1 MHAFAPLLAAWKSA
15 LTKARDYKA
24 SRFGRDARD
33 GRRLLTG
40 PYDWMYQGSSQKIV
54 DDHFGFTGAGVDN
67 MPVAPRAP
75 AFRMQIN
82 KAAELVQLFE
92 PVLYH
97 ANPHRFIE
105 PRKPFLLDE
114 ETMRALAMLN
124 PQLVQQIA
132 DLQAQGVAMNGY
144 DRVAAKLKEAYL
156 NATPNPLDLKY
167 ECRLAICEALI
178 CGASTLWPES
188 YTPAGTNVKVVGS
201 FYDSIDNLFID
212 PAAPK
217 FSECKYIIR
226 RRITTVA
233 DCAKKFGI
241 DPKRLKGRMES
252 PGSAAVADSGSQ
264 DAWLNR
270 ARESSLD
277 MIVWYE
283 VYSKAGLGA
292 QMKQHLPERTQE
304 LLDLISGEYAYMAF
318 ATNVDFPLNCPPELM
333 DVPADE
339 QGMAM
344 LRQRFEWP
352 VPYWADG
359 SWPCEMIR
367 FHEIPND
374 PWPLSHLAPAMG
386 ELKFLNWFYSFIA
399 GKVLITSRDFIAV
412 KQAAIDAVEEAV
424 RNGGDLTVI
433 KLKGADGS
441 IQDLVQFLQ
450 HPQINNDVF
459 KAAAIVEANFEK
471 RTGMSELLYGQSA
484 RQYRSAAEA
493 EIKSDAVNVRPD
505 DMANRVED
513 SMAQVARLEAIAARF
528 TLRGADTAF
537 MCGPVHAQLW
547 EQFVVPS
554 DPAKSLYETTVR
566 IEAGSVRKPNRSR
579 DAENIQ
585 SLIQQFGPLYSQM
598 AMMGNP
604 TGFNALMRAWAE
616 TRDVD
621 PNPYYIPAFAPPP
634 PQGQRPQLAA

>member
-1 MHAFAPLLAAWKSA
+1 MHAFSPILAVWKSA
-15 LTKARDYKA
+15 LRIASDYKRT
-24 SRFGRDARD
+24 RFGKDARD

-40 PYDWMYQGSSQKIV
+40 PYDWMYEGAGNKII
-54 DDHFGFTGAGVDN
+54 DDHFGLAGTIDAVS
-67 MPVAPRAP
+67 VAPRAP

-97 ANPHRFIE
+97 QNPHRFCD

-114 ETMRALAMLN
+114 ETMMALAQINM
-124 PQLVQQIA
+124 PLVQQIMSM
-132 DLQAQGVAMNGY
+132 QAQGVAVNGY
-144 DRVAAKLKEAYL
+144 DRVASKLKEAYL

-167 ECRLAICEALI
+167 EARMAITEALI
-178 CGASTLWPES
+178 CGASTMWVES
-188 YTPAGTNVKVVGS
+188 YVPAGQQAKVVGS

-226 RRITTVA
+226 RRISTVL

-252 PGSAAVADSGSQ
+252 PASMAVAESGMQDS
-264 DAWLNR
+264 WLNR
-270 ARESSLD
+270 ARESALD
-277 MIVWYE
+277 MIVYYE

-292 QMKQHLPERTQE
+292 EFKAHLPEQTQAMIAQ
-304 LLDLISGEYAYMAF
+304 ISGQYAYMAF
-318 ATNVDFPLNCPPELM
+318 ATNVDFPLNCPPEALEM
-333 DVPADE
+333 AADE

-359 SWPCEMIR
+359 SWPCEMIK

-412 KQAAIDAVEEAV
+412 KQAALDAVEEAV
-424 RNGGDLTVI
+424 RNGGDLTII
-433 KLKGADGS
+433 KLKGVDGS

-471 RTGMSELLYGQSA
+471 RTGMSELLYGQSS

-513 SMAQVARLEAIAARF
+513 SMAQLARLEAIAARF
-528 TLRGADTAF
+528 TLAGADTQF
-537 MCGPVHAQLW
+537 MCGPVHGQLW
-547 EQFVVPS
+547 DMFVVPS
-554 DPAKSLYETTVR
+554 DPSKSLYETTVR
-566 IEAGSVRKPNRSR
+566 IEAGSIRKPNRSR

-585 SLIQQFGPLYSQM
+585 ALIQQFGPIYQQM

-604 TGFNALMRAWAE
+604 TGMNAILKAWAE

-621 PNPYYIPAFAPPP
+621 ATPYLMPAFAPPP
-634 PQGQRPQLAA
+634 QPALAA